1 MPEPPTTP
9 PEDPLHAPL
18 PVIVKKK
25 AIQVRIFGWLLRLGS
40 VSAGVAVE
48 YHEVY
53 TAASAQWALVFLGLW
68 LMGVPPALWFDGLRR
83 ISQIAQF
90 ATEAAH
96 AADTKKESERP

>member
-1 MPEPPTTP
+1 MPEPPT

-25 AIQVRIFGWLLRLGS
+25 AIQIRIFGWLLRVAS
-40 VSAGVAVE
+40 VSAGVLVE
-48 YHEVY
+48 YREVY
-53 TAASAQWALVFLGLW
+53 TAANAQWALVFLGLW

-90 ATEAAH
+90 ATEAAN
-96 AADTKKESERP
+96 AASTKKDSEKS